1 MKNIVVLFYD
11 KINNIKIY
19 DFELPIEGYTDFEDF
34 QNELDLLKDKYDIL
48 MLDAHNKS
56 IDYFL
61 QNKDQIDLVVNLA
74 DNGYENDFSKN
85 AFFIELFNFLGIKF
99 TGRQANNV
107 EFFERKDLML
117 FLFDYLG
124 INLPNTVMY
133 YQGIDLRFLE
143 EKVKALR
150 SPVIVKMGISG
161 DSLLLDEN
169 SICNSFKEV
178 MERIEYIENIL
189 GQKEIVLIQEFI
201 ENAREYTTLI
211 IGNDECN
218 DVKAFTIQVTP
229 KKIYD
234 FEQKNYSLLPVEQFY
249 KRCDIENSHLLKNIE
264 DKLTDLKLIT
274 NCKDYVRYD
283 WLLDQDSNFFLLDLN
298 ANPSFDSELF
308 KLFNDFFSIKGRILG
323 YIINSALK
331 R

>member
-11 KINNIKIY
+11 KVKDVKIY
-19 DFELPIEGYTDFEDF
+19 DFKLPIDGYTDFKDF
-34 QNELDLLKDKYDIL
+34 QKELDLLKDRYKIL

-56 IDYFL
+56 INYFF

-85 AFFIELFNFLGIKF
+85 AFFIELFNFLGIKY

-117 FLFDYLG
+117 YLFDYLG
-124 INLPNTVMY
+124 INYPNTVIY
-133 YQGIDLRFLE
+133 YQGIDLKFLE
-143 EKVKALR
+143 EKVNTLR
-150 SPVIVKMGISG
+150 FPVIVKMGISG

-178 MERIEYIENIL
+178 TNRIEHIEKIL
-189 GQKEIVLIQEFI
+189 GQKEVILIQEFVKD
-201 ENAREYTTLI
+201 AREYTTLI
-211 IGNDECN
+211 IGNDVCN

-229 KKIYD
+229 KNFYD
-234 FEQKNYSLLPVEQFY
+234 FEQKNYSPLSVDEFY
-249 KRCDIENSHLLKNIE
+249 KRPDVQNSSLLKKIE
-264 DKLTDLKLIT
+264 SKLCDLKRIT
-274 NCKDYVRYD
+274 NCMDYVRFD
-283 WLLDQDSNFFLLDLN
+283 WLLDEDSNFYLLDLN

-308 KLFNDFFSIKGRILG
+308 KLYNEFFSIKSRILG
-323 YIINSALK
+323 YIINSALH

>member
-11 KINNIKIY
+11 KINNVKIY
-19 DFELPIEGYTDFEDF
+19 DFELPIEGYTDFKDF
-34 QNELDLLKDKYDIL
+34 QNELDLLKARYDIL

-229 KKIYD
+229 KKFYD

-264 DKLTDLKLIT
+264 DKLSDLKLIT

>member
-1 MKNIVVLFYD
+1 MKNIVVVYYD
-11 KINNIKIY
+11 KINNVKIY

-34 QNELDLLKDKYDIL
+34 QNELDLLKDKYNIL

-85 AFFIELFNFLGIKF
+85 AFFIELFNFLGIKY

-124 INLPNTVMY
+124 INHPNTEMY

-189 GQKEIVLIQEFI
+189 GQKEIILIQEFI
-201 ENAREYTTLI
+201 EDAREYTTLI
-211 IGNDECN
+211 IGNDECD

-229 KKIYD
+229 KKFYD

-249 KRCDIENSHLLKNIE
+249 KRCDIENSHVLKNIE
-264 DKLTDLKLIT
+264 DKLSDLKLIT

>member
-85 AFFIELFNFLGIKF
+85 AFFIELFNFLGIKY
-99 TGRQANNV
+99 TGRQANYV

-117 FLFDYLG
+117 YLFDYLG
-124 INLPNTVMY
+124 INHPNTVKY

-143 EKVKALR
+143 EKVKVLR

-178 MERIEYIENIL
+178 MERIEYIENTL
-189 GQKEIVLIQEFI
+189 GQKEIILIQEFI
-201 ENAREYTTLI
+201 EDAREYTTLI

-229 KKIYD
+229 KKFYD

>member
-1 MKNIVVLFYD
+1 MKKIVVLFYD
-11 KINNIKIY
+11 KINNVKIY

-34 QNELDLLKDKYDIL
+34 QKELDLLKDRYDIL

-74 DNGYENDFSKN
+74 DNGYENNFSKN
-85 AFFIELFNFLGIKF
+85 AFFIELFNFLAIKF

-189 GQKEIVLIQEFI
+189 GQKEIILIQEFI
-201 ENAREYTTLI
+201 EDAREYTTLI

-229 KKIYD
+229 KKFYD

-249 KRCDIENSHLLKNIE
+249 KRCDIENSQLLKNIE
-264 DKLTDLKLIT
+264 DKLSDLKLIT

>member
-11 KINNIKIY
+11 KVKDVKIY
-19 DFELPIEGYTDFEDF
+19 DFKLPIEGYTDFKDF
-34 QNELDLLKDKYDIL
+34 QKELDLLKDRYKIL

-56 IDYFL
+56 INYFF

-85 AFFIELFNFLGIKF
+85 AFFIELFNFLGIKY

-117 FLFDYLG
+117 YLFDYLG
-124 INLPNTVMY
+124 INYPNTVIY
-133 YQGIDLRFLE
+133 YQGIDLKFLE
-143 EKVKALR
+143 EKVNTLR
-150 SPVIVKMGISG
+150 FPVIVKMGISG

-178 MERIEYIENIL
+178 TNRIEHIEKIL
-189 GQKEIVLIQEFI
+189 GQKEVILIQEFVKD
-201 ENAREYTTLI
+201 AREYTTLI
-211 IGNDECN
+211 IGNDVCN

-229 KKIYD
+229 KNFYD
-234 FEQKNYSLLPVEQFY
+234 FEQKNYSPLSVDEFY
-249 KRCDIENSHLLKNIE
+249 KRPDVQNSSLLKKIE
-264 DKLTDLKLIT
+264 SKLCDLKRIT
-274 NCKDYVRYD
+274 NCMDYVRFD
-283 WLLDQDSNFFLLDLN
+283 WLLDEDSNFYLLDLN

-308 KLFNDFFSIKGRILG
+308 KLYNEFFSIKSRILG
-323 YIINSALK
+323 YIINSALH

>member
-34 QNELDLLKDKYDIL
+34 QNELDLLKARYDIL

-229 KKIYD
+229 KKFYD

-264 DKLTDLKLIT
+264 DKLSDLKLIT